1 MINQNPENE
10 ISESQL
16 SWIFFIIFL
25 QIYWWI
31 LILMPMAA
39 YGVDALALPPSWRYF
54 LGNCIRRNPSESYL
68 KISGNR
74 IV

>member
-10 ISESQL
+10 ISESQI

-31 LILMPMAA
+31 LILVPMAA
-39 YGVDALALPPSWRYF
+39 CGVDTLALPL
-54 LGNCIRRNPSESYL
+54 LGLAFSAIAYAVILP
-68 KISGNR
+68 KVI
-74 IV
+74 

>member
-1 MINQNPENE
+1 MSNQKPKNE

-31 LILMPMAA
+31 LILAPMVAC
-39 YGVDALALPPSWRYF
+39 GVDALVLPL
-54 LGNCIRRNPSESYL
+54 LGAAFSAIAYAVILP
-68 KISGNR
+68 KVI
-74 IV
+74 

>member
-10 ISESQL
+10 ISESQI

-31 LILMPMAA
+31 LILVPMAA
-39 YGVDALALPPSWRYF
+39 YGVDALALPL
-54 LGNCIRRNPSESYL
+54 LGAAFSAIAYAVILP
-68 KISGNR
+68 KVI
-74 IV
+74 